1 MEIKPKSKTADAG
14 LAPMDVQTR
23 PHGSPLAPT
32 RPTEPRKEPESEREF
47 DPLRFGVTELPAGMR
62 QNLIAT
68 KLPLVPADQL
78 FDTHPPNKPIP
89 AVEREHAPTA
99 RDLLPAADA
108 PDSVKLPLRSWRTLV
123 IGGVAVVVL
132 LVGAVII
139 ARSPAQP
146 TATAPSAPSD
156 TPSDTPTATASSAP
170 PPSQPTAIVT
180 AKPTAPNAAPIVSAR
195 PPEPVRAHDAKAS
208 EGVARPRQNTAPK
221 LRESPSPPPPAT
233 PKAGGLDAAEFP
245 KPD

>member
-14 LAPMDVQTR
+14 LAPIDVQTR

-32 RPTEPRKEPESEREF
+32 LPSKPRKEPESEREF

-99 RDLLPAADA
+99 RDLLPTVDA
-108 PDSVKLPLRSWRTLV
+108 PDSVKIPLRSWRTLV
-123 IGGVAVVVL
+123 LGSVAVAVL
-132 LVGAVII
+132 LVSAVII
-139 ARSPAQP
+139 TRSPAQP
-146 TATAPSAPSD
+146 TATTRSAPSN
-156 TPSDTPTATASSAP
+156 TPTATASSAP
-170 PPSQPTAIVT
+170 PPSQPTAIVS
-180 AKPTAPNAAPIVSAR
+180 AKPAAPNAAPTVSAR
-195 PPEPVRAHDAKAS
+195 RPEPVRAHDPKGS
-208 EGVARPRQNTAPK
+208 EGVARPRQKTAPTP
-221 LRESPSPPPPAT
+221 RESPSPPPPAT

>member
-1 MEIKPKSKTADAG
+1 MEIKPKSKPADAG

-23 PHGSPLAPT
+23 PHGSPLSPV
-32 RPTEPRKEPESEREF
+32 RPTEPRQEQESEREF

-89 AVEREHAPTA
+89 ATEREHAPTA
-99 RDLLPAADA
+99 RDLLPAVDA
-108 PDSVKLPLRSWRTLV
+108 PDSVRLPLRSRRTLV
-123 IGGVAVVVL
+123 IGAAAVVL
-132 LVGAVII
+132 LLIGAAII
-139 ARSPAQP
+139 TMSPTQP
-146 TATAPSAPSD
+146 KASTHAAPSD
-156 TPSDTPTATASSAP
+156 IPTTLSTPEPNLPAATAS
-170 PPSQPTAIVT
+170 
-180 AKPTAPNAAPIVSAR
+180 AKPAAPTTDLPIPGTR
-195 PPEPVRAHDAKAS
+195 PPEPVRARDPKAS
-208 EGVARPRQNTAPK
+208 EGLPRPRHNNAPAPTP
-221 LRESPSPPPPAT
+221 RPSPSAQAT